1 MKIRRVGAELFHTD
15 GRTQTDIT
23 QLIVS
28 FRNFAN
34 SPKNVLCKRQFPSL
48 CALIECGI
56 FIVTDCTAGGRHCL
70 KQPVVVKQLRNVCS
84 SAGTAA
90 STFAD

>member
-1 MKIRRVGAELFHTD
+1 MA
-15 GRTQTDIT
+15 
-23 QLIVS
+23 QLIVA
-28 FRNFAN
+28 FLNFAN
-34 SPKNVLCKRQFPSL
+34 SPKNALCKRQFLSF
-48 CALIECGI
+48 CAPIEYGI

-70 KQPVVVKQLRNVCS
+70 KQPVVVKQLMNVCS

>member
-1 MKIRRVGAELFHTD
+1 MTIRPVGAEFFDTD
-15 GRTQTDIT
+15 GRTQTDMT
-23 QLIVS
+23 KLIVA

-34 SPKNVLCKRQFPSL
+34 SPKNLLCKRQFPSF
-48 CALIECGI
+48 CAPIECGI

-84 SAGTAA
+84 SAGITA
-90 STFAD
+90 SIFAD